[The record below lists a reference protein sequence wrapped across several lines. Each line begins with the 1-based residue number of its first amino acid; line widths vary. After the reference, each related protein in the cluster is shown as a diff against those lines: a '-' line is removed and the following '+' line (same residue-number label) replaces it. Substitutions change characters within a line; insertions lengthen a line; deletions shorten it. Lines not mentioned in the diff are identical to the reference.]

1 MPIHRNEPPREPPPG
16 VWGLIWERAQALL
29 SHTERTYGALEHVN
43 AGGLLAAGVAA
54 MKATGAG
61 EEQVLRI
68 ALRIYRDSD
77 FKLIS

>member
-1 MPIHRNEPPREPPPG
+1 MNR
-16 VWGLIWERAQALL
+16 RASRLRV
-29 SHTERTYGALEHVN
+29 SG
-43 AGGLLAAGVAA
+43 GVAA

-61 EEQVLRI
+61 EEEVLRI